1 MKLAIKTCTLDLPF
15 SDMLN
20 FCCTHHISA
29 VEIGTG
35 NWSNAPHIDLDT
47 LVISNSARIKW
58 HDEIRRKGMSLCAL
72 NCSGNPLAYI
82 HDWQVTEKTFQL
94 AEYLGVKKII
104 MMSGLPTGRPGDQT
118 PVWITTS
125 WPPETQDIL
134 EYQWNEVAIPKWKR
148 LSDIARNHG
157 IEQIAL
163 ENHGMQ
169 LVYNPETLLRLR
181 SAIGP
186 IIGMNLDPSHL
197 FWMGGDPIE
206 AARILGAEG
215 ALYHIHAKDAR
226 IERRTCG
233 PNGMLDTKPIDC
245 FRDRS
250 WNYVAVG
257 AGHSL
262 QWWIEFFSIVR
273 MYGYN
278 GEVSLEMEDLTMP
291 MLDGHLLSLQTLQ
304 AAVPE
309 FSNAD
314 VS

>member
-1 MKLAIKTCTLDLPF
+1 MEKTQEQARQEILDLVA
-15 SDMLN
+15 DY
-20 FCCTHHISA
+20 CRTY
-29 VEIGTG
+29 
-35 NWSNAPHIDLDT
+35 HIDNKKPYKPGDRIPYASRVYDEAEMVN
-47 LVISNSARIKW
+47 LVDSALEFWLTSGRYT
-58 HDEIRRKGMSLCAL
+58 DEFEAK
-72 NCSGNPLAYI
+72 
-82 HDWQVTEKTFQL
+82 L
-94 AEYLGVKKII
+94 AEYLGVKKVI
-104 MMSGLPTGRPGDQT
+104 MMSGLPAGCPGDQT

-125 WPPETQDIL
+125 WPPETPGIL
-134 EYQWNEVAIPKWKR
+134 EYQWNEVAIPKWT
-148 LSDIARNHG
+148 LLADMARNRG

-181 SAIGP
+181 TAIGP

-206 AARILGAEG
+206 AARVLGAEG

-226 IERRTCG
+226 RERRAYG

-262 QWWIEFFSIVR
+262 QWWIEFFSVVR

-278 GEVSLEMEDLTMP
+278 GDVALEMEDLTMP
-291 MLDGHLLSLQTLQ
+291 MLDGHLLSLGTLQ
-304 AAVPE
+304 SAVPE
-309 FSNAD
+309 FSKAD
-314 VS
+314 RLKPKQ